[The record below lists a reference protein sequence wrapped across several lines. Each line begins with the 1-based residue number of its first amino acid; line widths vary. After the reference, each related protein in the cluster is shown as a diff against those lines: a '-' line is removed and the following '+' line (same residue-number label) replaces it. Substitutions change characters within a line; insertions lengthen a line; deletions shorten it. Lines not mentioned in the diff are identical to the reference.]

1 MRNVTLRAIMAVS
14 VAGAAC
20 AKGEQSPPSP
30 PVDSVA
36 ATPSPTPPPTPT
48 STEATVEAEAPA
60 AAKPPEGRL
69 SASPEAEAACVD
81 RWLAARGLDPYGHP
95 RGTMY
100 TGGTPLFDERTGE
113 RVDRLQYVY
122 KRQPLA
128 RAACR
133 PTAVH

>member
-1 MRNVTLRAIMAVS
+1 MRNVTLRAIMTVS

-30 PVDSVA
+30 PVEAVA
-36 ATPSPTPPPTPT
+36 ATPSPTPTPAEATAPT
-48 STEATVEAEAPA
+48 SE
-60 AAKPPEGRL
+60 KPQEGRL
-69 SASPEAEAACVD
+69 SASREAEEACVD

-128 RAACR
+128 REACR